1 MTLRQHFA
9 NAITDLSRNK
19 LRTGLS
25 MLGIIIWVFSVI
37 VMLSVW
43 NWATEEI
50 VWQVN
55 SMWTNMITIT
65 PGWSI
70 FSIGQGGSR
79 WDVATINDKTI
90 NFLNTNVSNI
100 DMIAPVVQWSKQVIY
115 WDTNTRATIVWTTPN
130 YANIRSLDF
139 VWGRFLSEDEES
151 NMKKVAVL
159 WNKIA
164 TDLFGNENP
173 IWKSIKL
180 ENISLQIIWVLDEDA
195 MADSYI
201 FVPISTAKIRI
212 LWTKDYHSIFLSTI
226 DSKLI
231 DSTKN
236 DIENSLRNFYGIKEW
251 KSNNFSVTTQKEIL
265 EIVDQIMWIMSTF
278 LAAIAAI
285 SLLVWWIW
293 VMNIMLVSVTERTKE
308 IWIRKAIGAKKSD
321 IVSQF
326 LAESVLMTVFW
337 WIIWILLSILA
348 VRIINH
354 VQDTIHA
361 VISLKSV
368 LIAVISSV
376 SIGLI
381 FWIMPARNAAK
392 LKPIDALRFE

>member
-55 SMWTNMITIT
+55 AMWTNMITIT
-65 PGWSI
+65 PGGSL
-70 FSIGQGGSR
+70 FSIWQAWSR
-79 WDVATINDKTI
+79 WEVAILDDQTIK
-90 NFLNTNVSNI
+90 FLETNVSNI
-100 DMIAPVVQWSKQVIY
+100 EEIAPVIQWSKQVIY
-115 WDTNTRATIVWTTPN
+115 GDINTRATIIWTTPN
-130 YANIRSLDF
+130 YETVRSLDLIL
-139 VWGRFLSEDEES
+139 GRFLSKNDES

-159 WNKIA
+159 WNRIA
-164 TDLFGNENP
+164 KDLFGDENP
-173 IWKSIKL
+173 VWKDIKM
-180 ENISLQIIWVLDEDA
+180 ENTILQVIWVLDEDA
-195 MADSYI
+195 MADWYI

-212 LWTKDYHSIFLSTI
+212 LWTKNYYTLFLSTTN
-226 DSKLI
+226 SNFI

-236 DIENSLRNFYGIKEW
+236 EIEDSLRIFYGIKEW
-251 KSNNFSVTTQKEIL
+251 NSNNFSVTTQKEIL

-278 LAAIAAI
+278 LACIAAI
-285 SLLVWWIW
+285 SLLVGWIW

-308 IWIRKAIGAKKSD
+308 IWIRKAIWAKKSD

-326 LAESVLMTVFW
+326 LAESVLMTVIW
-337 WIIWILLSILA
+337 WIIWILLSIL
-348 VRIINH
+348 VVWTVNH
-354 VQDTIHA
+354 VQDTINA
-361 VISLKSV
+361 VITVKSV
-368 LIAVISSV
+368 LIAVLSSI